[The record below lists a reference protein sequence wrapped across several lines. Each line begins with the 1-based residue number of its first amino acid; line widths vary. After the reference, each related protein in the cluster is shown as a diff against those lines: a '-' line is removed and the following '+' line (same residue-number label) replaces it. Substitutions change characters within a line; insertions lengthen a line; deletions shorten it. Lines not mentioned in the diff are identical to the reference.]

1 MPTIAKRRPLAS
13 IRAVNGFQRK
23 STGVVILGSTGSIG
37 LSTLAVLEHLP
48 EFRVVGL
55 AAHRDID
62 VLERQARALSP
73 KFVAVH
79 DEAAARELRRRMGG
93 RIEVLAGP
101 DGVVEAAGRPEA
113 GVVVSAIVG
122 SAGLRPTFEAVRL
135 GKRVALANKETLVI
149 GGELITAEMKRSGAT
164 LLPVDSEHSAIFQ
177 CLEGQ
182 AASSVRRVVL
192 TASGGPFRT
201 RRDLSRVTVRQALK
215 HPTWR
220 MGRKI
225 TIDSATLMNKG
236 LEIIEA
242 RWLFDLPV
250 DRIDVMIHPQSIV
263 HSLVEFVDGS
273 VLAQLGL
280 PDMRLP
286 IQYALTHPRRAV
298 SGRPRLDL
306 TKVAALTFEPPDEA
320 RFPAMGLARLA
331 ARAGGTAPVVLN
343 AANEVAVE
351 AFLAGRIA
359 FTAIARVI
367 SRTLRALPVRPL
379 TSLIDIEAWDR
390 EARIVA
396 QAAAGAR
403 A

>member
-1 MPTIAKRRPLAS
+1 
-13 IRAVNGFQRK
+13 
-23 STGVVILGSTGSIG
+23 
-37 LSTLAVLEHLP
+37 
-48 EFRVVGL
+48 
-55 AAHRDID
+55 
-62 VLERQARALSP
+62 
-73 KFVAVH
+73 VH
-79 DEAAARELRRRMGG
+79 DEAAARELRRRLNG
-93 RIEVLAGP
+93 RVEVLSGP
-101 DGVVEAAGRPEA
+101 QGVVEAAGRPE
-113 GVVVSAIVG
+113 GQVIVSAIVG
-122 SAGLRPTFEAVRL
+122 SAGLRPTFEAVRR
-135 GKRVALANKETLVI
+135 GKRVALANKETLVV

-177 CLEGQ
+177 CLEGRP
-182 AASSVRRVVL
+182 AASVHRIIL

-201 RRDLSRVTVRQALK
+201 RKNLSRVTVREALR

-280 PDMRLP
+280 PDMELP
-286 IQYALTHPRRAV
+286 IQYALTHPRRAALP
-298 SGRPRLDL
+298 RPRLDL
-306 TKVAALTFEPPDEA
+306 ARVGALTFAPPDTR
-320 RFPAMGLARLA
+320 RFPAMALACDA

-351 AFLAGRIA
+351 AFLAGRIG
-359 FTAIARVI
+359 FTDIPRI
-367 SRTLRALPVRPL
+367 IGRALKALPARRLEGLEDVVA
-379 TSLIDIEAWDR
+379 SDR
-390 EARIVA
+390 EARAVA
-396 QAAAGAR
+396 GGVVEAIA
-403 A
+403 